1 MRKSKGLFKFPI
13 CLFIFVKSY
22 GQSVNL
28 FVGAKKKKVTSTGKK
43 RRETNDKKVAKKKN
57 GFKEDMEKDE
67 KKSVGT
73 YISIFILV
81 RI

>member
-1 MRKSKGLFKFPI
+1 M
-13 CLFIFVKSY
+13 
-22 GQSVNL
+22 
-28 FVGAKKKKVTSTGKK
+28 TSTGKK

-81 RI
+81 RIWKCILVKISIIFK

>member
-13 CLFIFVKSY
+13 CLFIFLKSY

-28 FVGAKKKKVTSTGKK
+28 FVGARKKKVTRNGKK

-57 GFKEDMEKDE
+57 EFKGGKKDE
-67 KKSVGT
+67 KKSIGR
-73 YISIFILV
+73 YIFIS
-81 RI
+81 

>member
-28 FVGAKKKKVTSTGKK
+28 FVGARKKKVTRNGKK
-43 RRETNDKKVAKKKN
+43 RRETYDKKVAKKKN
-57 GFKEDMEKDE
+57 EFKGGKKDE
-67 KKSVGT
+67 KKSIGR
-73 YISIFILV
+73 YIFIS
-81 RI
+81 

>member
-28 FVGAKKKKVTSTGKK
+28 FVGARKKKVMNGKK

-57 GFKEDMEKDE
+57 EFKGGKKDE
-67 KKSVGT
+67 KKSIGR
-73 YISIFILV
+73 YIFIS
-81 RI
+81 

>member
-13 CLFIFVKSY
+13 CLFIFVKS
-22 GQSVNL
+22 VNL
-28 FVGAKKKKVTSTGKK
+28 FVGKKKVTSNGKK

>member
-28 FVGAKKKKVTSTGKK
+28 FVGARKKKVTRNGKK

-57 GFKEDMEKDE
+57 EFKEDRKNDD

-73 YISIFILV
+73 YINFYQS
-81 RI
+81 